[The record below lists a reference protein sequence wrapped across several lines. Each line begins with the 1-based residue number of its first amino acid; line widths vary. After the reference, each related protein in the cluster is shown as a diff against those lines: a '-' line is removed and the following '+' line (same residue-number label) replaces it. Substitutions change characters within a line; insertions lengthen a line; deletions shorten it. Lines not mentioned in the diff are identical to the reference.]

1 MRAVTTEARHTDAP
15 SVEFYYA
22 AIADPLVLQQAAS
35 QHIEAMDEK
44 VEYPAPLS
52 PSMEQRA

>member
-1 MRAVTTEARHTDAP
+1 VA
-15 SVEFYYA
+15 FY
-22 AIADPLVLQQAAS
+22 AIVDPLALEQAVS

-52 PSMEQRA
+52 PSMERRATSLKIVAAAR